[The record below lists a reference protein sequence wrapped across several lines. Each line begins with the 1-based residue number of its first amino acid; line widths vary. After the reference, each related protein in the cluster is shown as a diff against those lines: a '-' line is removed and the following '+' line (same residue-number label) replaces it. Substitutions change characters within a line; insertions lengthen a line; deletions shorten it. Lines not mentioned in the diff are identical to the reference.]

1 MVAPIEGD
9 KKNNNKVQ
17 TLLSDDVDV
26 ILLCFTSF
34 YGLLPEIKTHKSVL
48 VQMNCQETRRSG
60 KTGCFGKK
68 EVLKIQSRRV

>member
-9 KKNNNKVQ
+9 KKNNIRYKHY
-17 TLLSDDVDV
+17 SDDVDV

-34 YGLLPEIKTHKSVL
+34 YGLLSEIKTHKSVL

-60 KTGCFGKK
+60 KTGCFGKE
-68 EVLKIQSRRV
+68 EVLTTQSRRV

>member
-1 MVAPIEGD
+1 MVPVAPIEGD
-9 KKNNNKVQ
+9 KKNNNKVPGYKHY
-17 TLLSDDVDV
+17 SDDVDV

-60 KTGCFGKK
+60 KTGCFGKE
-68 EVLKIQSRRV
+68 EVLPI

>member
-9 KKNNNKVQ
+9 KKNNIRYKHY
-17 TLLSDDVDV
+17 SDDVDV